1 MIEPGRTS
9 RALSGMLGPLLTIL
23 VALSKRSSFSAER
36 LDRSD
41 LVYKIL
47 KEATQATTIARD
59 LLDQLCIEAEK
70 DGIEWRTN
78 CHLQPAPQQK
88 PGKVEKRPLCCQDN
102 SDD

>member
-9 RALSGMLGPLLTIL
+9 RALSGMLGPLFTNF
-23 VALSKRSSFSAER
+23 ALFKRSSFSPER

-59 LLDQLCIEAEK
+59 LLDQLC
-70 DGIEWRTN
+70 N
-78 CHLQPAPQQK
+78 
-88 PGKVEKRPLCCQDN
+88 
-102 SDD
+102 